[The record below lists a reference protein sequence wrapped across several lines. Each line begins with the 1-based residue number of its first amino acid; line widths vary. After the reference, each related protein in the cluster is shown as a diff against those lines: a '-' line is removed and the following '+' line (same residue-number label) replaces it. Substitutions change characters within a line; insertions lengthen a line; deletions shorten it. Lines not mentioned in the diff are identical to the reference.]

1 MNRIAALLDQIKM
14 EQGIK
19 SNYALAK
26 LLEINEARIGNYYK
40 GIVKPDDYAI
50 TRVALML
57 HMEPIHLIAE
67 IRAEDEK
74 NATKKEFWRNFL
86 RHAAV
91 VTGFLVAQALGFP
104 STSEAAASTA
114 STGRYDIRANY
125 ATPG

>member
-26 LLEINEARIGNYYK
+26 LLKINEARIGNYYK

-74 NATKKEFWRNFL
+74 NATKKEF
-86 RHAAV
+86 
-91 VTGFLVAQALGFP
+91 
-104 STSEAAASTA
+104 
-114 STGRYDIRANY
+114 
-125 ATPG
+125 